1 MILFLYQADAG
12 HQGAGEP
19 ERRGASHEHGPDCD
33 HEDGVELDL
42 DYDEDDVESE
52 IITMVDEET
61 GEEFRFM
68 IADDFE
74 FEEQVYCVL
83 VTLEED
89 PQAVIVRIIELE
101 DGSEGFESL
110 EDSEFDRVSAEYDR
124 LCEEAAEELGSFSDD
139 DDEDDLF
146 EDGD

>member
-1 MILFLYQADAG
+1 MILFLYQADRG
-12 HQGAGEP
+12 RPESGEP
-19 ERRGASHEHGPDCD
+19 EEHKAAHKHGPDCG

-42 DYDEDDVESE
+42 DFDDDDVESE

-74 FEEQVYCVL
+74 FEDQVYCVL

-124 LCEEAAEELGSFSDD
+124 LCEEADELATYD
-139 DDEDDLF
+139 DDEDDEF
-146 EDGD
+146 EDED

>member
-1 MILFLYQADAG
+1 MRLFLYQADDG
-12 HQGAGEP
+12 RPGAGAP
-19 ERRGASHEHGPDCD
+19 EKHGAAHEHGPDCA

-42 DYDEDDVESE
+42 EFDEDDVESE
-52 IITMVDEET
+52 IITMIDEET

-74 FEEQVYCVL
+74 FEDQVYCVL

-124 LCEEAAEELGSFSDD
+124 LCEEAAEELGSFG
-139 DDEDDLF
+139 DEDDEFDPF